1 MEKTAHDLPPPLEAE
16 PVQLRGGGT
25 IIRVKRK
32 RNEQPLDALGM
43 NPSLIS
49 HLIAIAQTLELET

>member
-43 NPSLIS
+43 NPSP
-49 HLIAIAQTLELET
+49 HLSSDCDWRQNA